1 MRKLNLMNLSI
12 ATSALLVAGLL
23 GLMVLTNCNPTAP
36 SEVNV
41 YNQNTNQNIQ
51 GGQPSPPPDASGS
64 LPAGSVVKIEIFGA
78 SCPSGAN
85 PRPNPGELKVGCS
98 LAVTATPKGPDGANL
113 PANVHGPN
121 CAWAVPVGSAALR
134 VVEDGSQP
142 FNATVLATAIGQGV
156 VSAVVKGTTGTLLVT
171 VVP

>member
-1 MRKLNLMNLSI
+1 VRKLNLTV
-12 ATSALLVAGLL
+12 AVSALLAFGLL
-23 GLMVLTNCNPTAP
+23 ALLSFGCNPTPNDP
-36 SEVNV
+36 STIYISNV
-41 YNQNTNQNIQ
+41 NTNTQ
-51 GGQPSPPPDASGS
+51 GGQPSPPPDASGA

-85 PRPNPGELKVGCS
+85 PRPNPGELKLGCS

-113 PANVHGPN
+113 PATVHGPN